1 MLIGDHDVDD
11 LQPDLLRAA
20 AVVTVE
26 PSMLGGVTAIHRLTG
41 WDRFEQDVH
50 VYSQHRHANLSAR
63 RVWFHHVATEHD
75 VASSV
80 MCRHLP
86 TAPPVLAM
94 LQAGAQLTAHQA
106 ASAIR
111 ELEYHCGL
119 VIDEL
124 ETDLR
129 SRQRVVGAPRL
140 RRAIELR
147 RSGSAGTKSRSED
160 HLLPHVMARFGEPLV
175 NVRGAAGMPDY
186 EPDMLWPTLRC
197 IVEVDG
203 RHHLDDPAIRA
214 ADLERDALLR
224 AVGWIVVRV
233 PWYRVWRDLSRVVRE
248 IERAFTAR
256 VEAELRSA
264 SAASVV
270 AGSSHGWRSELR

>member
-1 MLIGDHDVDD
+1 
-11 LQPDLLRAA
+11 
-20 AVVTVE
+20 
-26 PSMLGGVTAIHRLTG
+26 
-41 WDRFEQDVH
+41 
-50 VYSQHRHANLSAR
+50 
-63 RVWFHHVATEHD
+63 
-75 VASSV
+75 

-111 ELEYHCGL
+111 ELEYPCGPE
-119 VIDEL
+119 IDEL
-124 ETDLR
+124 ETELG

-160 HLLPHVMARFGEPLV
+160 HLLPHVTARFGEPLV

-186 EPDMLWPTLRC
+186 EPDMLWPALRC

-248 IERAFTAR
+248 IERAFTVR

-270 AGSSHGWRSELR
+270 AGSSHGWRSELC